1 MENNKTLEKF
11 ENEPDFLNWLIAY
24 HVDQEGW
31 AGIATFEPI
40 NFLYILHEL
49 EQCSQSHQQVVTIDE
64 GYTLPA
70 QWEYITGTAAT
81 LILINPENEKL
92 IKIAQG
98 LNERLQNYHPALD
111 QEWVYQEE
119 EQLIKSAWEYSRE
132 EEYKR
137 LAERLD
143 PREVPDFFDGGDFS
157 IPEQFQNDIEGM
169 FLRCGYCES
178 LEEVIFDVENEN
190 GYGEEIAGIEDDI
203 RKAQQK
209 LDFLKSPFSD
219 KRQRPLIQV
228 DYKMAD
234 YVPFGGF

>member
-1 MENNKTLEKF
+1 MENNKTLKKF
-11 ENEPDFLNWLIAY
+11 EDEPDFFNWLIAY
-24 HVDQEGW
+24 QVSW
-31 AGIATFEPI
+31 FNLGIATYEPI

-49 EQCSQSHQQVVTIDE
+49 GGESDDVVTMDE

-81 LILINPENEKL
+81 MVLINPDNEDL
-92 IKIAQG
+92 VKIAQG
-98 LNERLQNYHPALD
+98 LNERLQNYPALD
-111 QEWVYQEE
+111 EEWVYQEE

-143 PREVPDFFDGGDFS
+143 PREVPDFFDGGEFS
-157 IPEQFQNDIEGM
+157 IPEQFQNAIEGM

-219 KRQRPLIQV
+219 KRQRPLIRV